1 MLMYS
6 TLYVLTGTAFVV
18 SVAAYAWFCTQLS
31 RDIREGRIVV
41 RPETDTK
48 KK

>member
-6 TLYVLTGTAFVV
+6 TLYVLTGAAFIA

-31 RDIREGRIVV
+31 QDIREGRIVV
-41 RPETDTK
+41 RPEEVK